1 MANDAGTHVS
11 VHLKQKCTEKEDKVF
26 RSDPDIKSQTS
37 QTSVYTEKKNQICQI
52 CSKEYFQ
59 IITEKGIVCNK
70 AFSNFVKPFLTSKI
84 SSSENDV
91 LIENGETIFE
101 ENALLEIFIVHYVN
115 NVEKSWKINPNLTVT
130 FPSATDDEK
139 VINKKVQYR
148 GHISIIN
155 PLFHNVEI
163 WSNIL

>member
-1 MANDAGTHVS
+1 MIQT
-11 VHLKQKCTEKEDKVF
+11 LKAKQAKLASILK
-26 RSDPDIKSQTS
+26 
-37 QTSVYTEKKNQICQI
+37 KKNQICQI

-139 VINKKVQYR
+139 VINKEVQYH

>member
-1 MANDAGTHVS
+1 MIQT
-11 VHLKQKCTEKEDKVF
+11 LKAKQAKLASILK
-26 RSDPDIKSQTS
+26 
-37 QTSVYTEKKNQICQI
+37 KKNQICQI

-139 VINKKVQYR
+139 VINKKVQYH

-163 WSNIL
+163 WSNLL